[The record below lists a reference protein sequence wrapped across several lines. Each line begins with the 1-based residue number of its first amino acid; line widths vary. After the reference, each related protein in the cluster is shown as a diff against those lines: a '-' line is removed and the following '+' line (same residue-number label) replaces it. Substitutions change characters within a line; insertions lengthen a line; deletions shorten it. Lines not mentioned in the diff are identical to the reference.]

1 MMAVDPRDLL
11 ELQRM
16 AAASSPE
23 SDGSL
28 SALETIPAVY
38 GWLIACARQDGDDE
52 GDAVELF
59 CRFDGAT
66 PDEARSIAATLQAL
80 GYTVAASRLREI
92 AGRRKH
98 DLRPLL

>member
-1 MMAVDPRDLL
+1 MTVEADLL
-11 ELQRM
+11 ELRRM
-16 AAASSPE
+16 AAASSSE

-28 SALETIPAVY
+28 AALTSVEAVY
-38 GWLIACARQDGDDE
+38 AFLITATRSEGGDE
-52 GDAVELF
+52 GDVVELL

-66 PDEARSIAATLQAL
+66 APEAREIAAVLGRL

-98 DLRPLL
+98 DLRLLK

>member
-1 MMAVDPRDLL
+1 MAVDPRDLHKLRRL
-11 ELQRM
+11 EM
-16 AAASSPE
+16 AAPQSG
-23 SDGSL
+23 SDL
-28 SALETIPAVY
+28 SALETIPAIY

-66 PDEARSIAATLQAL
+66 APEAREIAAVLDRL
-80 GYTVAASRLREI
+80 GYRAAASRLREI

-98 DLRPLL
+98 DLRPLR